1 MKIKKLKKAMKSET
15 PYNDTYALIPE
26 SKREEFNRFASYFG
40 LTEENIKSILENEK
54 RKVGHID

>member
-1 MKIKKLKKAMKSET
+1 MKSET

-54 RKVGHID
+54 RKVGHIDRYRRF